1 MDPRI
6 DDLRALLRDDPGSR
20 RFFQLGELLRKEGEL
35 VEAESV
41 LTSGL
46 EIHPRYVAAWI
57 SLGRIQ
63 FAITRWAEAEKSY
76 AHALELDPE
85 NAVAARLIGET
96 AEEQRQW
103 ERAHKAYQLAHMLS
117 GRDPELAAKISE
129 MERRIA
135 GDESY
140 DAPTEPDVM
149 LPPAYQVPQAMQPE
163 LDLLEETEEVFEE
176 FLDESESE
184 SESESEPEPEFSPAP
199 LQPRRSRE
207 VVTFSDDDPFAVRAA
222 GDTGV
227 FLLGDDVFATPQP
240 EPEPAEAPDAIFYSE
255 DLPVA
260 QEDVA
265 LEVEPETRAAADEVF
280 EEVFDVEEIEETALA
295 VKDSEPLAAA
305 ADIEPETW
313 AGGEDAVEEAEEIEQ
328 AMPAVEGF
336 EPLAAATDIEPDTWA
351 GVEDV
356 VEAAETYPAG
366 AEDDQGGLAD
376 VPLPTLTLAR
386 LAVDQDDVDLARRT
400 LRSLLARNP
409 GDDEALMMLEEL
421 DGRPAVSPAQG
432 ADQLVMAQSL
442 PVAKATALR
451 GWLDAI
457 RLAAERR
464 SP

>member
-1 MDPRI
+1 M
-6 DDLRALLRDDPGSR
+6 
-20 RFFQLGELLRKEGEL
+20 
-35 VEAESV
+35 
-41 LTSGL
+41 
-46 EIHPRYVAAWI
+46 
-57 SLGRIQ
+57 
-63 FAITRWAEAEKSY
+63 
-76 AHALELDPE
+76 
-85 NAVAARLIGET
+85 
-96 AEEQRQW
+96 
-103 ERAHKAYQLAHMLS
+103 
-117 GRDPELAAKISE
+117 
-129 MERRIA
+129 
-135 GDESY
+135 
-140 DAPTEPDVM
+140 
-149 LPPAYQVPQAMQPE
+149 
-163 LDLLEETEEVFEE
+163 
-176 FLDESESE
+176 
-184 SESESEPEPEFSPAP
+184 
-199 LQPRRSRE
+199 
-207 VVTFSDDDPFAVRAA
+207 TFSDDDPFAVRAA

-260 QEDVA
+260 QEDVV

-295 VKDSEPLAAA
+295 VKDSEPLAAAADIEPETWAGGEDAVEEAEEIEQAVPAVEDSEPLAAA